1 MDSKHMEQL
10 LEKYWNCE
18 TSLEEEQQ
26 LRDFFKGNAI
36 PESLNETASL
46 FRFFEAE
53 KKKSLGDSFDA
64 AVTKELKKRQGGKII
79 NMVSWIQMAR
89 IAAGVLV
96 VVAATYFIRQEVRRA
111 YPEEETVT
119 DTYSDPQLAFEET
132 KKALM
137 MIGKGFGKA
146 KSEAGKIKM
155 FNEAE
160 KKIQG
165 KEVEGEKE
173 ESANI

>member
-1 MDSKHMEQL
+1 MDFKNMEQL

-36 PESLNETASL
+36 PDSLNETANL

-53 KKKSLGDSFDA
+53 RKKSLNDSFDMT
-64 AVTKELKKRQGGKII
+64 VTKELKKRQGSKII
-79 NMVSWIQMAR
+79 NMVSWMQISRM
-89 IAAGVLV
+89 AAGVLV
-96 VVAATYFIRQEVRRA
+96 VVAATYFIRQEVRKA
-111 YPEEETVT
+111 YPEEEAVT

-137 MIGKGFGKA
+137 MISKGFGKA

-160 KKIQG
+160 RKIQG
-165 KEVEGEKE
+165 KEEEKND
-173 ESANI
+173 SVSI

>member
-1 MDSKHMEQL
+1 MDSKDIEQL
-10 LEKYWNCE
+10 LEKYWNCD

-36 PESLNETASL
+36 PESLTETASL

-53 KKKSLGDSFDA
+53 KKKSLADSFDH
-64 AVTKELKKRQGGKII
+64 AVTKEIRKRQGGKII
-79 NMVSWIQMAR
+79 SLGWVQIAR

-96 VVAATYFIRQEVRRA
+96 VVAATYFIRQEVRKA
-111 YPEEETVT
+111 YPEEEAIV

-165 KEVEGEKE
+165 KQNEKE
-173 ESANI
+173 ESVNI